1 MDPLTIAFGLITG
14 VLIGL
19 TGMGGGAIMGPILI
33 MGLGVPPVTAVGVD
47 LVYSAATKVAG
58 SAVHWRRGTVDMRLV
73 GLLCLGS
80 VPGSLGGVALL
91 AAVRARGHDPNVLV
105 TKALGVALVLAAL
118 AIGARLLAVR
128 RKAPPS
134 LDLGRWFTVASGAAV
149 GFLVGLSSVGSGT
162 LLVAL
167 LSLTTGMA
175 AGRIVG
181 TDLVHGAILAGA
193 AGAVHAGLGHVDLPL
208 TLNILV
214 GSIPGVILG
223 ARLSVWSPEWLLRP
237 VLALVLL
244 TAGLRLIG

>member
-1 MDPLTIAFGLITG
+1 MDPLTIAFGLLTG
-14 VLIGL
+14 ALIGL

-33 MGLGVPPVTAVGVD
+33 MGLGVPPVIAVGVD
-47 LVYSAATKVAG
+47 LVYSAVTKVAG
-58 SAVHWRRGTVDMRLV
+58 AAVHWRRGTVDLPLV

-80 VPGSLGGVALL
+80 VPGSLGGIALL
-91 AAVRARGHDPNVLV
+91 AAVRARGHDPTVLV

-118 AIGARLLAVR
+118 AIGARLLTAR
-128 RKAPPS
+128 RQEPVH
-134 LDLGRWFTVASGAAV
+134 LNLGRWSTVASGAAV

-167 LSLTTGMA
+167 LSFTTAMSGA
-175 AGRIVG
+175 RIVG
-181 TDLVHGAILAGA
+181 TDLVHGAVLAGA
-193 AGAVHAGLGHVDLPL
+193 AGAVHAGLGHADLPL

-214 GSIPGVILG
+214 GSLPGVVIG

>member
-1 MDPLTIAFGLITG
+1 MDPWTVTFGLFTG

-33 MGLGVPPVTAVGVD
+33 MGLGVQPVIAVGVD
-47 LVYSAATKVAG
+47 LAYSAVTKVAG
-58 SAVHWRRGTVDMRLV
+58 SAVHWRRRTVHLPLV

-80 VPGSLGGVALL
+80 VPGSLAGIGLL
-91 AAVRARGHDPNVLV
+91 AVVRAGGHDPNVLV

-118 AIGARLLAVR
+118 AIGVRLLAAR
-128 RKAPPS
+128 HQPPR
-134 LDLGRWFTVASGAAV
+134 LNLGPWVTVASGAGV

-162 LLVAL
+162 LLVAV
-167 LSLTTGMA
+167 LSLTTGMSA
-175 AGRIVG
+175 ARIVG

-214 GSIPGVILG
+214 GSIPGVVLG

-237 VLALVLL
+237 VLAVVLL
-244 TAGLRLIG
+244 TAGLRLIA